1 MCNAMLNVREFKE
14 QDRIQGQMLVAEK
27 HLQTTKDG
35 RPFLRLQLMNRT
47 GTIEAVLW
55 DNAEAAYR
63 LLCGSPQQ
71 VVDLKGVVVLYQQE
85 RRIRLHSVSPAP
97 EETTGLDAFLPTSE
111 RDPEEM
117 ADELHR
123 TIRKVGNP
131 FLRRLLEAVFRD
143 PEIWE
148 AFRNAPAAKMMH
160 HAYRGG
166 LLEHSLS
173 LARLARLAHKNY
185 PFLDRDLLLTGS
197 LLHDLGKAWE
207 LRADLGFDYSDD
219 GRLVGHIVLGI
230 ETLQRKID
238 GLHDF
243 PPALASTV
251 KHLVIS
257 HHGEMEFG
265 SPKQPMTLEALCLHG
280 LDDLDAKLRGVHD
293 FLKKEA
299 APGKQW
305 TSFHRVHQRYFRI
318 PDPFSADQPPP
329 EVLRDEPEEGLQ
341 ELFPAD
347 DTPDVTA
354 NTEKR

>member
-1 MCNAMLNVREFKE
+1 
-14 QDRIQGQMLVAEK
+14 
-27 HLQTTKDG
+27 
-35 RPFLRLQLMNRT
+35 
-47 GTIEAVLW
+47 
-55 DNAEAAYR
+55 
-63 LLCGSPQQ
+63 

-97 EETTGLDAFLPTSE
+97 EQTTKLEDFLPTSG

-117 ADELHR
+117 AEELHR
-123 TIRKVGNP
+123 TIRRVGNP

-173 LARLARLAHKNY
+173 LARLVQLAHKNY
-185 PFLDRDLLLTGS
+185 PFLDRDLLLTGA
-197 LLHDLGKAWE
+197 LVHDLGKAWE

-219 GRLVGHIVLGI
+219 GRLIGHILLGI

-238 GLHDF
+238 GIPEF
-243 PPALASTV
+243 PPSLASSV

-265 SPKQPMTLEALCLHG
+265 SPKQPMTMEALCLHG
-280 LDDLDAKLRGVHD
+280 LDDLDAKLWGLHD

-305 TSFHRVHQRYFRI
+305 SSFHRVHQRYFYI
-318 PDPFSADQPPP
+318 PEDLDGDQPAAPKAF
-329 EVLRDEPEEGLQ
+329 RKEPEEDPL
-341 ELFPAD
+341 ELFAAD
-347 DTPDVTA
+347 DAAKGTTA
-354 NTEKR
+354 TSTKRDED

>member
-1 MCNAMLNVREFKE
+1 MLDVKRFKE
-14 QDRIQGQMLVAEK
+14 QDQIKGQMLVTEK
-27 HLQTTKDG
+27 NLQTTKDG

-47 GTIEAVLW
+47 GSIEAVLW
-55 DNAEAAYR
+55 NNAEEAYQ
-63 LLCGSPQQ
+63 LLCGSTQQ
-71 VVDLKGVVVLYQQE
+71 VVDLKGVVVVYQQE

-97 EETTGLDAFLPTSE
+97 EQMTHLEEFLPTSE
-111 RDPEEM
+111 RDPEQM

-131 FLRRLLEAVFRD
+131 FLRRLLESIFRD

-173 LARLARLAHKNY
+173 LARLTQLAHKHY
-185 PFLDRDLLLTGS
+185 PFLDQDLLLAGA
-197 LLHDLGKAWE
+197 LLHDLGKSWE
-207 LRADLGFDYSDD
+207 LRADLGFDYSHD
-219 GRLVGHIVLGI
+219 GRLIGHILLGI

-238 GLHDF
+238 GIPEF
-243 PPALASTV
+243 PPSLASSL

-265 SPKQPMTLEALCLHG
+265 SPKHPMTLEAICLHG
-280 LDDLDAKLRGVHD
+280 LDDLDAKLCGVHD
-293 FLKKEA
+293 FLRTEA

-305 TSFHRVHQRYFRI
+305 TAFHRVHQRYFYI
-318 PDPFSADQPPP
+318 PEALSGDQPPP
-329 EVLRDEPEEGLQ
+329 EVFRDAPEEGPPG
-341 ELFPAD
+341 LFAEGVAD
-347 DTPDVTA
+347 PKGK
-354 NTEKR
+354 ESS

>member
-1 MCNAMLNVREFKE
+1 MLNVQNFKE
-14 QDRIQGQMLVAEK
+14 QDRIKGQMLVAEK

-35 RPFLRLQLMNRT
+35 RPFLRVQLMNRT
-47 GTIEAVLW
+47 GSIEAVLW
-55 DNAEAAYR
+55 DNAEAAYQR
-63 LLCGSPQQ
+63 LSESPQQ

-85 RRIRLHSVSPAP
+85 RRIRLHSLSPAP
-97 EETTGLDAFLPTSE
+97 EETTRLEEFLPTSE

-117 ADELHR
+117 AEELHG

-143 PEIWE
+143 PEIWD

-173 LARLARLAHKNY
+173 LARLTQLAHKNY
-185 PFLDRDLLLTGS
+185 PFLDRDLLLTGA

-219 GRLVGHIVLGI
+219 GRLVGHILLGI
-230 ETLQRKID
+230 EALQRKID
-238 GLHDF
+238 SIPDF

-257 HHGEMEFG
+257 HHGELEFG
-265 SPKQPMTLEALCLHG
+265 SPKQPLTMEALCLHG
-280 LDDLDAKLRGVHD
+280 LDDLDAKLWGVHD

-299 APGKQW
+299 APGKEW

-318 PDPFSADQPPP
+318 PEAFSGDTPPP
-329 EVLRDEPEEGLQ
+329 RVSRDDPGQ
-341 ELFPAD
+341 GVPDLFAD
-347 DTPDVTA
+347 ED
-354 NTEKR
+354 

>member
-1 MCNAMLNVREFKE
+1 MLDVRKFKE
-14 QDRIQGQMLVAEK
+14 QDRIEGQMLVAEK

-35 RPFLRLQLMNRT
+35 KPFLRLQLMNRT
-47 GTIEAVLW
+47 GSIEAVLW
-55 DNAEAAYR
+55 NDAETAYQ
-63 LLCGSPQQ
+63 LLCQSPQQ
-71 VVDLKGVVVLYQQE
+71 VVDLKGVVILYQQE

-97 EETTGLDAFLPTSE
+97 EQTTRLKEFLPSSA
-111 RDPEEM
+111 RNPEEM

-131 FLRRLLEAVFRD
+131 FLRKLLEAIFRD

-166 LLEHSLS
+166 LLEHTLS
-173 LARLARLAHKNY
+173 LARLSQLAHKNY
-185 PFLDRDLLLTGS
+185 PFLDQDMLLAGA

-207 LRADLGFDYSDD
+207 LRAGLGFDYSDD
-219 GRLVGHIVLGI
+219 GKLIGHILLGI
-230 ETLQRKID
+230 EILQRKMDNIPE
-238 GLHDF
+238 F
-243 PPALASTV
+243 PPSLATNL

-265 SPKQPMTLEALCLHG
+265 SPKNPMTMEAICLHG
-280 LDDLDAKLRGVHD
+280 LDDLDAKLWGVHD

-305 TSFHRVHQRYFRI
+305 TAFHRVHQRYFYI
-318 PDPFSADQPPP
+318 PESFAGDQPPP
-329 EVLRDEPEEGLQ
+329 EVFQDEPEEGPP
-341 ELFPAD
+341 ELFAEGIAGD
-347 DTPDVTA
+347 ATA
-354 NTEKR
+354 EPKAKKSV

>member
-1 MCNAMLNVREFKE
+1 MLDVQKFKE
-14 QDRIQGQMLVAEK
+14 QDRIEGQMLVAEK

-35 RPFLRLQLMNRT
+35 KPFLRLQLMNRT
-47 GTIEAVLW
+47 GSIEAVLW
-55 DNAEAAYR
+55 NNAETAYQI
-63 LLCGSPQQ
+63 LCRAPRQ
-71 VVDLKGVVVLYQQE
+71 VVDLKGVVILYQEE

-97 EETTGLDAFLPTSE
+97 EETVRLEEFLPTSA

-117 ADELHR
+117 ADELHG

-173 LARLARLAHKNY
+173 LARLAQLAHKNY
-185 PFLDRDLLLTGS
+185 AFLDRDLLLTGA

-207 LRADLGFDYSDD
+207 LRADSGFDYSDE
-219 GRLVGHIVLGI
+219 GRLIGHILLGI
-230 ETLQRKID
+230 DTLQRKID
-238 GLHDF
+238 GIHEF
-243 PPALASTV
+243 PPSLASNL

-265 SPKQPMTLEALCLHG
+265 SPKQPMTLEAICLHG
-280 LDDLDAKLRGVHD
+280 LDDLDAKLWGVHD
-293 FLKKEA
+293 FLKKES

-305 TSFHRVHQRYFRI
+305 TAFHRVHQRYFHI
-318 PDPFSADQPPP
+318 PESFTRDEPPS
-329 EVLRDEPEEGLQ
+329 EVLRDEPEEGPP
-341 ELFPAD
+341 ELFAD
-347 DTPDVTA
+347 ERKGKA
-354 NTEKR
+354 GS